1 MARTKKVSADT
12 DQELPYEVDSRP
24 LCQGMRFVLTDAA
37 HPRKVL
43 KHGSHFLVLDA
54 AGMIPACNTLG
65 YGYYRDD
72 TRYISQWEM
81 ALDDAPISLL
91 SSRIEDGFSAT
102 LFYTNPQT
110 ANLQQQ
116 RITLLREVVLGDAL
130 YERITLENFHSE
142 EVEFDLTISLQS
154 DFADMFEVRGLNLSQ
169 RGERMVPLSGK
180 DGRCLSLA
188 YKGLDGLLQE
198 TVIDI
203 DASGAQ
209 RASLQDGRF
218 TIRFRLPVR
227 QSRSISLKVLT
238 RLNGKTAHVSH
249 DEVDYASA
257 LKLATNRYLNWCKSV
272 VDIQTCQELFDVS
285 LNRSLKDIYILR
297 QPTPKGIGLAAGIPW
312 YCAVFG
318 RDSAITALQLLP
330 FAPEL
335 ARETIE
341 VLAAYQGQ
349 KDDLYKAEHP
359 GRIMHELRLGE
370 LARRAEIPHNP
381 YYGTV
386 DATQLWLILY
396 GQYVSWSGDIEF
408 ARRLWGSVYLAL
420 DWLDRASGSG
430 YITYQRESPHGLE
443 NQGWKDSGDSV
454 MHRDGRLANPPIALC
469 EAQAYL
475 YQAWQEVASVAV
487 LLGKSEI
494 ADSLVVKARSLKDRF
509 QRDFWMSDE
518 NFLALALDRDG
529 CQVGS
534 ISSNP
539 GHCLASGIL
548 DEDKAHLVADR
559 LMSLELHTSWGIRTL
574 SSGASSFNPIS
585 YHNGSIWPH
594 DNSMITEGLRKV
606 GRVEDVHSIMREL
619 FEVMLLQ
626 PDFRLPEL
634 FCGFDKI
641 DAAAPI
647 NYPVSCSPQAWAAG
661 SIFQLLKVCLNFEP
675 DAARGILRVR
685 EPALP
690 DWLDTITLTGLRVGA
705 ASVDVKVTSQAG
717 STSCQILRKE
727 GNLRVIIEC

>member
-1 MARTKKVSADT
+1 M
-12 DQELPYEVDSRP
+12 
-24 LCQGMRFVLTDAA
+24 
-37 HPRKVL
+37 
-43 KHGSHFLVLDA
+43 
-54 AGMIPACNTLG
+54 
-65 YGYYRDD
+65 
-72 TRYISQWEM
+72 
-81 ALDDAPISLL
+81 
-91 SSRIEDGFSAT
+91 
-102 LFYTNPQT
+102 
-110 ANLQQQ
+110 
-116 RITLLREVVLGDAL
+116 GDAL

-227 QSRSISLKVLT
+227 QSRSISLKLLT
-238 RLNGKTAHVSH
+238 RLNGKTAPVSH
-249 DEVDYASA
+249 DEVDYVSA

-370 LARRAEIPHNP
+370 LARRAEIPHSP

-420 DWLDRASGSG
+420 DWLDKASGSG

-454 MHRDGRLANPPIALC
+454 MH
-469 EAQAYL
+469 
-475 YQAWQEVASVAV
+475 
-487 LLGKSEI
+487 
-494 ADSLVVKARSLKDRF
+494 
-509 QRDFWMSDE
+509 
-518 NFLALALDRDG
+518 
-529 CQVGS
+529 
-534 ISSNP
+534 
-539 GHCLASGIL
+539 
-548 DEDKAHLVADR
+548 
-559 LMSLELHTSWGIRTL
+559 
-574 SSGASSFNPIS
+574 
-585 YHNGSIWPH
+585 
-594 DNSMITEGLRKV
+594 
-606 GRVEDVHSIMREL
+606 
-619 FEVMLLQ
+619 
-626 PDFRLPEL
+626 
-634 FCGFDKI
+634 
-641 DAAAPI
+641 
-647 NYPVSCSPQAWAAG
+647 
-661 SIFQLLKVCLNFEP
+661 
-675 DAARGILRVR
+675 
-685 EPALP
+685 
-690 DWLDTITLTGLRVGA
+690 
-705 ASVDVKVTSQAG
+705 
-717 STSCQILRKE
+717 
-727 GNLRVIIEC
+727 

>member
-1 MARTKKVSADT
+1 
-12 DQELPYEVDSRP
+12 
-24 LCQGMRFVLTDAA
+24 
-37 HPRKVL
+37 
-43 KHGSHFLVLDA
+43 
-54 AGMIPACNTLG
+54 
-65 YGYYRDD
+65 
-72 TRYISQWEM
+72 
-81 ALDDAPISLL
+81 
-91 SSRIEDGFSAT
+91 
-102 LFYTNPQT
+102 
-110 ANLQQQ
+110 
-116 RITLLREVVLGDAL
+116 
-130 YERITLENFHSE
+130 
-142 EVEFDLTISLQS
+142 
-154 DFADMFEVRGLNLSQ
+154 
-169 RGERMVPLSGK
+169 
-180 DGRCLSLA
+180 
-188 YKGLDGLLQE
+188 
-198 TVIDI
+198 
-203 DASGAQ
+203 
-209 RASLQDGRF
+209 
-218 TIRFRLPVR
+218 
-227 QSRSISLKVLT
+227 
-238 RLNGKTAHVSH
+238 
-249 DEVDYASA
+249 
-257 LKLATNRYLNWCKSV
+257 
-272 VDIQTCQELFDVS
+272 
-285 LNRSLKDIYILR
+285 
-297 QPTPKGIGLAAGIPW
+297 
-312 YCAVFG
+312 
-318 RDSAITALQLLP
+318 
-330 FAPEL
+330 
-335 ARETIE
+335 
-341 VLAAYQGQ
+341 
-349 KDDLYKAEHP
+349 
-359 GRIMHELRLGE
+359 
-370 LARRAEIPHNP
+370 
-381 YYGTV
+381 
-386 DATQLWLILY
+386 
-396 GQYVSWSGDIEF
+396 
-408 ARRLWGSVYLAL
+408 
-420 DWLDRASGSG
+420 
-430 YITYQRESPHGLE
+430 
-443 NQGWKDSGDSV
+443 

>member
-1 MARTKKVSADT
+1 
-12 DQELPYEVDSRP
+12 
-24 LCQGMRFVLTDAA
+24 
-37 HPRKVL
+37 
-43 KHGSHFLVLDA
+43 
-54 AGMIPACNTLG
+54 
-65 YGYYRDD
+65 
-72 TRYISQWEM
+72 
-81 ALDDAPISLL
+81 
-91 SSRIEDGFSAT
+91 
-102 LFYTNPQT
+102 
-110 ANLQQQ
+110 
-116 RITLLREVVLGDAL
+116 
-130 YERITLENFHSE
+130 
-142 EVEFDLTISLQS
+142 
-154 DFADMFEVRGLNLSQ
+154 MFEVRGLNLSQ
-169 RGERMVPLSGK
+169 RGERMVPLSGR
-180 DGRCLSLA
+180 DGRSLSLA

-198 TVIDI
+198 TLISL
-203 DASGAQ
+203 DATSAKF
-209 RASLQDGRF
+209 ASLQDGKF
-218 TIRFRLPVR
+218 TIRLNLPVR

-238 RLNGKTAHVSH
+238 RLNGKAAIVSH

-257 LKLATNRYLNWCKSV
+257 LKQATSKYLSWCNSL
-272 VDIQTCQELFDVS
+272 VDVQTCQELFDVS
-285 LNRSLKDIYILR
+285 LSRSLKDVYILR
-297 QPTPKGIGLAAGIPW
+297 QPTPHGIGLAAGIPW

-318 RDSAITALQLLP
+318 RDSAITAMQMLP

-370 LARRAEIPHNP
+370 LARRAEIPHSP

-396 GQYVSWSGDIEF
+396 AQYICWSGDMEL
-408 ARRLWGSVYLAL
+408 AKRLWPAVQLAL
-420 DWLDRASGSG
+420 DWLDRACISG

-475 YQAWQEVASVAV
+475 YQAWQEVANVAV
-487 LLGKSEI
+487 MLGQSDM
-494 ADSLVVKARSLKDRF
+494 ADSLMEKANSLKARF

-518 NFLALALDRDG
+518 SYLALALDRDG
-529 CQVGS
+529 SQVET

-539 GHCLASGIL
+539 GHCLVSGIL
-548 DEDKAHLVADR
+548 DEEKAELVAAR
-559 LMSLELHTSWGIRTL
+559 LMKPELHTSWGIRTL
-574 SSGASSFNPIS
+574 SSAAAAFNPIS

-606 GRVEDVHSIMREL
+606 GRIGDVHSIMREL

-634 FCGFDKI
+634 FCGFDKV

-675 DAARGILRVR
+675 DAMRGVLRVR

-690 DWLDTITLTGLRVGA
+690 DWLNTVSLTGLRVGS
-705 ASVDVKVTSQAG
+705 ASLDLKVTSLGG